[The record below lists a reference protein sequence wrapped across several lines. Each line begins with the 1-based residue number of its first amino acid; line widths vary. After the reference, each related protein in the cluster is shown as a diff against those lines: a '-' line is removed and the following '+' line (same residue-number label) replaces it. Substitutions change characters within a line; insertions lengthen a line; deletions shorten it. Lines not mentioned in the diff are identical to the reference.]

1 MKCPYCGSD
10 NRDDAV
16 TCEICEMPLKSVTPK
31 RTVPRVSHTQPSY
44 VEEPS
49 YGACPNCG
57 APLNDCTPVSKTSV
71 TSSGGGYGFFSGCCG
86 AILLGPLGLLC
97 GLKKQNITSSSQTWW
112 VCRRCGKEFVE
123 KETAKEIAN
132 NAITSAAIRTFV
144 IAVIWAFLFATIYYD
159 LWIRNIAL
167 LAIAGTWIVI
177 PTGIREATGY
187 TLKEL
192 LTAEERKNFYK
203 QCAFYGIIALVL
215 GLVICTKVL
224 DFLLE

>member
-1 MKCPYCGSD
+1 MKCPYCGSE

-16 TCEICEMPLKSVTPK
+16 SCEICEMPLKQAPTRRPVARQNIARPT
-31 RTVPRVSHTQPSY
+31 Y
-44 VEEPS
+44 EEPAS
-49 YGACPNCG
+49 FGACPQCG

-71 TSSGGGYGFFSGCCG
+71 KSSGGGYGLFSGCCG
-86 AILLGPLGLLC
+86 LVLLGPLGLLC
-97 GLKKQNITSSSQTWW
+97 GLKKQNITSSNQTWW

-132 NAITSAAIRTFV
+132 SAITSAAIRTFI

-159 LWIRNIAL
+159 PWIRNIAL
-167 LAIAGTWIVI
+167 LAIAGIWIVM

-192 LTAEERKNFYK
+192 LTAEERKSFYK
-203 QCAFYGIIALVL
+203 QCVFYGIIALVL
-215 GLVICTKVL
+215 GLVICTKVI
-224 DFLLE
+224 DILLE